1 LCSVDDSDF
10 EDRDEFQER
19 SMEILIASSGIG
31 GLMLALAVHVF
42 ACPLRVSRTATPTAT
57 RRGS

>member
-1 LCSVDDSDF
+1 
-10 EDRDEFQER
+10 
-19 SMEILIASSGIG
+19 MEILIASSGIG